1 MLQIVQPKV
10 RSRDLLQP
18 ANTNK
23 CHVPN
28 FKSHSNTDP
37 LNQNVSKQRKENYEK
52 ITEIPASLA
61 FLVLP
66 MEQ

>member
-1 MLQIVQPKV
+1 VQPKV

-23 CHVPN
+23 FHMLN
-28 FKSHSNTDP
+28 FKSHSNTNP
-37 LNQNVSKQRKENYEK
+37 LNQNVSKQRKKNYAK
-52 ITEIPASLA
+52 ITEISASLA